1 MVSIQGNGLVEVED
15 RGSNHRIG
23 CQSGGGKLGVVR
35 LFAYLEQL
43 PDSLWVLGKDFL
55 VMQKVF
61 LQESELPAR
70 WRAAQDCLEGIGD
83 AFLFVCQ
90 VRLFQDPLGQVAG
103 GLHKGDV
110 VHQGKGLQGGDGLI
124 LANECFH
131 SYPNDDEGQLSMRLH
146 ALARQSALVEIAHEI
161 DLAPLIR
168 AQPGMDV
175 SRNKSI
181 LSDVVESLIAAL
193 YLDAGIHAAETFVL
207 RYWSFETGPI
217 SHREKDAK
225 SRLQEA
231 AMQHGLNLPK
241 YRLVE
246 RTGPDHAP
254 QMTYEVQL
262 AGMVPVT
269 ATAGNRKEAEQQAAT
284 MLLEQITASPRQE
297 RERWDHEC

>member
-1 MVSIQGNGLVEVED
+1 MTLRLDNETSKGEKSQDRLEAALGHVFKDRGLVQVALTHA
-15 RGSNHRIG
+15 S
-23 CQSGGGKLGVVR
+23 
-35 LFAYLEQL
+35 A
-43 PDSLWVLGKDFL
+43 
-55 VMQKVF
+55 
-61 LQESELPAR
+61 
-70 WRAAQDCLEGIGD
+70 LEGQDYERLEFLGD
-83 AFLFVCQ
+83 RVL
-90 VRLFQDPLGQVAG
+90 
-103 GLHKGDV
+103 
-110 VHQGKGLQGGDGLI
+110 GLI

-262 AGMVPVT
+262 DGLVPVK
-269 ATAGNRKEAEQQAAT
+269 ATAGNRKSAEQQAAT
-284 MLLEQITASPRQE
+284 MLLEQLNAAPQLE
-297 RERWDHEC
+297 KGKDGVMNC